1 MPQVRQLSSVISLAA
16 AAAAAAAATLAA
28 PARAALL
35 TVRGDAPY
43 QIFDGIGGMSSGGTS
58 RLLLDY
64 PEPQRAQILDLLFLP
79 NFGMSSQILK
89 LEVGGDGQSTDGT
102 EAAFKH
108 YREEPAQCGVN
119 RGYESWLL
127 GEALARNANITSY
140 LLSWAAPSWVGNG
153 SFLSTEGVQFHVDYA
168 RCLRDEFG
176 GGHPH
181 FIGTWN
187 ECMFSDDYIVALR
200 RELLAAGLDTKVI
213 AADGPSCGP
222 AGDTMTN
229 ATLVESLY
237 AIGQHYS
244 CGHGGGCPAANAA
257 GLKFWVSED
266 FSVNGEVFDGAA
278 YWGSRLSLNWVLLN
292 ATATISWALVWS
304 AYDSFGYRGCG
315 LMSAYTPWSGNYLV
329 GDAVWMTA
337 HHTQFMWPGWR
348 LLQSLGNSSAGSS
361 GVLPG
366 GGSWVAAR
374 SPDGADFSLVI
385 ETLQATD
392 AGYCAP
398 WAPTSAQNLTF
409 LLAPGTGL
417 PGPGSHLQ
425 YWQTVEGAAFV
436 HLPDL
441 VVAADG
447 TVSVSVPH
455 QSKVTISTI
464 TTASKGGVN
473 ASSIPPAAPFALP
486 YADNFDEASYPY
498 DHVPR
503 FLSDTSS
510 TGSFAVRHGVLQQV
524 ALALNMNNGWCG
536 CCGFGGPVTT
546 IGEADWLN
554 YTARVSVS
562 FNSGPADRGD
572 ASPLPPPP
580 SSPSRSP
587 SLSSLPPPPAPS
599 ADCARAPAAR
609 MRAAASASLASLRRA
624 TSAAMRSRS
633 ASVLARPFATSTR
646 HCTSG
651 GSGAPCWSIQGVTQ
665 PSSAAAEGTG
675 STSPPTS
682 ASAAASRELSTS
694 CSTDST
700 SAARASMLARHAM
713 LASRRVA
720 TLESLLPR
728 FLPPPPLPSPPS
740 PPSSSPS
747 APLSSPE
754 PSPSLSA
761 ASSSSSGPV

>member
-1 MPQVRQLSSVISLAA
+1 
-16 AAAAAAAATLAA
+16 
-28 PARAALL
+28 
-35 TVRGDAPY
+35 
-43 QIFDGIGGMSSGGTS
+43 
-58 RLLLDY
+58 
-64 PEPQRAQILDLLFLP
+64 
-79 NFGMSSQILK
+79 
-89 LEVGGDGQSTDGT
+89 
-102 EAAFKH
+102 
-108 YREEPAQCGVN
+108 
-119 RGYESWLL
+119 
-127 GEALARNANITSY
+127 
-140 LLSWAAPSWVGNG
+140 
-153 SFLSTEGVQFHVDYA
+153 
-168 RCLRDEFG
+168 
-176 GGHPH
+176 
-181 FIGTWN
+181 
-187 ECMFSDDYIVALR
+187 
-200 RELLAAGLDTKVI
+200 
-213 AADGPSCGP
+213 
-222 AGDTMTN
+222 MTN

-486 YADNFDEASYPY
+486 YADSFDEANYPY

-580 SSPSRSP
+580 SSPARDVPDTLARVAPCDGSAAQRWLIGAVASGYISNSATTTPTCLKVPRCDGDALFVFGACRTEGQSECGLVDAPFPELQWIVGSQDACKHKLLTRTSDGQCGTASAADGTLFSARCFVPDGPGVEWLYNASGALELAVSDPGGKAGAPPLCLTAP
-587 SLSSLPPPPAPS
+587 SPPAP
-599 ADCARAPAAR
+599 P
-609 MRAAASASLASLRRA
+609 AAASAVARAGLALGAYALILR
-624 TSAAMRSRS
+624 SD
-633 ASVLARPFATSTR
+633 ASFILRVTAGPVLARGALRADFNSSAWHALSLAAAGSLLTAAVDGAIVWSGEAVAGFPLAGQVALKSGLHYAAFDNFSVVPTG
-646 HCTSG
+646 SG
-651 GSGAPCWSIQGVTQ
+651 GVQAPRDR
-665 PSSAAAEGTG
+665 PA
-675 STSPPTS
+675 
-682 ASAAASRELSTS
+682 
-694 CSTDST
+694 
-700 SAARASMLARHAM
+700 
-713 LASRRVA
+713 
-720 TLESLLPR
+720 LP
-728 FLPPPPLPSPPS
+728 
-740 PPSSSPS
+740 
-747 APLSSPE
+747 A
-754 PSPSLSA
+754 
-761 ASSSSSGPV
+761 